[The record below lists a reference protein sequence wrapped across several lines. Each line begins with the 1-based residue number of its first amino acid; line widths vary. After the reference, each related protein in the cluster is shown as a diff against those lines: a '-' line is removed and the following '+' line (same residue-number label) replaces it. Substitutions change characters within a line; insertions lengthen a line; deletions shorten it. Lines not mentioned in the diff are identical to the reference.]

1 MENTETSKK
10 KKNVLILLSQPI
22 FMLFDSE
29 PP

>member
-1 MENTETSKK
+1 MENTETST
-10 KKNVLILLSQPI
+10 KKNVLSLLSQSI